1 MVCDFPI
8 FDRGFPSQPCL
19 ITSPKNRAVDIGCRW
34 TQNGPHFSPA
44 KNQCVRRLML
54 FSQISAD
61 VWTWHNI
68 HNTYGNSQ
76 ISQRP
81 PAIRPSKLQGE
92 SKFHNDRGC
101 VQFLRWKSLAELR
114 MCCGSMTSMNRARF
128 LRSKWA
134 VRWEHHRTKWW
145 ITVMVPCFRKPEDS
159 WNITSLTC
167 SYPVKRARSDTQKSQ
182 DSHLC
187 SVGNAVNTRPYSPWE
202 QRLRCCWIP
211 LEFSLLL
218 QKSLVGYQCRGKIR
232 VTT

>member
-1 MVCDFPI
+1 MTAKHIGKSKDFLGLGGTFRQTHITIAHTSTLRSSNMACDFPI
-8 FDRGFPSQPCL
+8 FYRGFPSQPCL
-19 ITSPKNRAVDIGCRW
+19 ITSPKNRAVDIGCGW

-114 MCCGSMTSMNRARF
+114 IGSMTNMNRV
-128 LRSKWA
+128 W
-134 VRWEHHRTKWW
+134 
-145 ITVMVPCFRKPEDS
+145 D
-159 WNITSLTC
+159 
-167 SYPVKRARSDTQKSQ
+167 
-182 DSHLC
+182 
-187 SVGNAVNTRPYSPWE
+187 
-202 QRLRCCWIP
+202 
-211 LEFSLLL
+211 FSEAN
-218 QKSLVGYQCRGKIR
+218 
-232 VTT
+232 